1 MLLCLY
7 LYIQHVE
14 SHLFSYVIAFE
25 PSRSHKAVILF
36 LSHFLPLFWY
46 CPTQYSHHLSLPNI
60 YCTLRSE
67 SLHMKIISNLL
78 NPKGLFNLW
87 NLRVFEIL
95 TKVLLIMFSSLKNL
109 LFHYICDTVFSW
121 LSKFFH
127 SYSPEGDFLYFFFFP
142 FEIFLENLLTL
153 TSSLELHMELQG
165 LPFITYCLYFNALLS
180 LQI

>member
-1 MLLCLY
+1 MHGLEKGISSLYFWTCVLRMCASLY

-87 NLRVFEIL
+87 NLESLKFWPRYYWSCSLRLKIFCFIISVTLYFPGYPNSFIL
-95 TKVLLIMFSSLKNL
+95 TLLKVIF
-109 LFHYICDTVFSW
+109 YT
-121 LSKFFH
+121 
-127 SYSPEGDFLYFFFFP
+127 FFFSP
-142 FEIFLENLLTL
+142 
-153 TSSLELHMELQG
+153 SRYS
-165 LPFITYCLYFNALLS
+165 
-180 LQI
+180 